1 MKYLLVLVVVIV
13 VAWVMLGR
21 SRGRGD
27 KSQPRGDAA
36 PKADAGGAEKA
47 AGKRSGPADAALTMV
62 ACSHCGLHLPRAD
75 AVADAQ
81 GRLFCEDA
89 HRLAGPR

>member
-1 MKYLLVLVVVIV
+1 MMKYLLVLVVVV
-13 VAWVMLGR
+13 VAAWVMMGR
-21 SRGRGD
+21 SRGRGNAD
-27 KSQPRGDAA
+27 RTAGSKRNDSAA
-36 PKADAGGAEKA
+36 
-47 AGKRSGPADAALTMV
+47 ADAAGASGAVQPMV

-81 GRLFCEDA
+81 GRLFCDSA